1 MTDRTRELIDRLER
15 EHSLS
20 EAEYAEL
27 IINRD
32 AEAAKLLAE
41 KAAALDFV
49 RFVTSDEAKAVFE
62 KYYFDTNVGN

>member
-1 MTDRTRELIDRLER
+1 MTDRARELIDRLER

-32 AEAAKLLAE
+32 AEAA
-41 KAAALDFV
+41 
-49 RFVTSDEAKAVFE
+49 
-62 KYYFDTNVGN
+62 